1 MRSKFII
8 PIILFLSCISFV
20 SAQEKKDSLYYK
32 IEEFSDKR
40 KSTKFIHRF
49 IFRREADSASVA
61 SRTIEPSKDLYEG
74 KIIRTINIET
84 IDPFGYEK
92 LGKNAES
99 KWYDR
104 VADKIHIDS
113 KKATISNY
121 LLFKKGE
128 EYNVQKIYES
138 ERVLRSMSFVNRVN
152 ISIIENESKND
163 SIDAKG
169 LSKMGAEQCLDLW
182 QPMGTFFYQL
192 RLLTRQHQNV
202 VELKTVLKNQL
213 TALGYAMHQS
223 EDVVKQLQ
231 QTIELFESQ
240 SKELIT
246 AIKNHLKS
254 DENVAAKVDNLLKMK
269 GLGVIT
275 LATILAETNGFNL
288 FQNYKQ
294 LVSYAGYDVV
304 EAQSGTRIGKTKISK
319 KGNSR
324 IRRALHMPSLV
335 VINSKVK
342 KFKDLFDRTY
352 EKHGIKMKSYVAVQK
367 KLLVMIYHLWKKNE
381 EYNSDYEINI
391 QEKEQELSSLYAF
404 EKSKKIAP
412 NKLRLHKVNFQ

>member
-1 MRSKFII
+1 MNLKYSVG
-8 PIILFLSCISFV
+8 LDV
-20 SAQEKKDSLYYK
+20 S
-32 IEEFSDKR
+32 
-40 KSTKFIHRF
+40 
-49 IFRREADSASVA
+49 
-61 SRTIEPSKDLYEG
+61 
-74 KIIRTINIET
+74 
-84 IDPFGYEK
+84 
-92 LGKNAES
+92 
-99 KWYDR
+99 
-104 VADKIHIDS
+104 S
-113 KKATISNY
+113 KKIDAC
-121 LLFKKGE
+121 
-128 EYNVQKIYES
+128 
-138 ERVLRSMSFVNRVN
+138 
-152 ISIIENESKND
+152 ISIIDEKQKVTVKSSCVILNTKKGFQDLEHWINKHQKELIPVVVCMEATGIYHENCAYYLFDKKFSVSIILPNKAKKYLEAIGLKSKND